1 MPATAT
7 EPCVLVGRL
16 PTEPTQADLEIGYAV
31 RGAEILACDARRG
44 LAVDVHQAEHDDI
57 DAWLKAIAPR
67 PSLWRRVLGFG
78 R

>member
-1 MPATAT
+1 MPATAK
-7 EPCVLVGRL
+7 EPCALVGRL
-16 PTEPTQADLEIGYAV
+16 PADPAQADLEIGYAV

-57 DAWLKAIAPR
+57 DAWLKVMAPR
-67 PSLWRRVLGFG
+67 PPLWRRILDFG